1 MLESCPIKRFF
12 IESSLLVDLK
22 VYSFGV
28 ELVVLNFF
36 KVK

>member
-1 MLESCPIKRFF
+1 MLESCPVKRFF

-28 ELVVLNFF
+28 KFVVFDFF
-36 KVK
+36 QVK